1 MNSAFILCFTEE
13 VRPHPVK
20 NSNRTKG
27 DPEKG
32 SLFPT
37 LMAASLRRNHLWF
50 PEVKSSLCIR
60 PCIFYVCTNRST
72 VPFYTNGSDT
82 VCSPF
87 EYSFIMGGLP
97 NGGGAGLL
105 VLS

>member
-1 MNSAFILCFTEE
+1 MNAAFILFFIEE
-13 VRPHPVK
+13 LRLHLVK

-32 SLFPT
+32 SLFPA
-37 LMAASLRRNHLWF
+37 LMAGSLGRSHLWF

-60 PCIFYVCTNRST
+60 PCIFYVCSNRCT
-72 VPFYTNGSDT
+72 IPFYMNGSDA

-87 EYSFIMGGLP
+87 EYNFVMGGHP
-97 NGGGAGLL
+97 DGGGAGLL